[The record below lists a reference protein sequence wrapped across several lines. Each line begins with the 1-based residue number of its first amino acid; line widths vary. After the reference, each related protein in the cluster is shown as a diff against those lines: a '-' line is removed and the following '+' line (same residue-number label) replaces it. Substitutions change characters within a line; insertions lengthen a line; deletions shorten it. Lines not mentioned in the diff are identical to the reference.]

1 MQEMKDL
8 KILPDR
14 EGTLYLNLIQCH
26 SILSAGLAI
35 SVNTAV
41 IMCMFTLSQH

>member
-1 MQEMKDL
+1 MKDL

-14 EGTLYLNLIQCH
+14 EGTLHLNLIQCH
-26 SILSAGLAI
+26 SIMSAGLVI

-41 IMCMFTLSQH
+41 IMCILTLSQH